1 MQQDS
6 DWLYLSLD
14 PMTVT
19 YKVIYSCHMPRV
31 LTTYVVCASCRL
43 PNYAITSISSNR
55 SIIHKHLASCSY
67 LIAIVIVPWNGFANV
82 IVFVSS

>member
-1 MQQDS
+1 MMQQDS

-31 LTTYVVCASCRL
+31 STTYVVCASCRL

-55 SIIHKHLASCSY
+55 KEYNSQTSRIM
-67 LIAIVIVPWNGFANV
+67 
-82 IVFVSS
+82 FVSNRNRYRTAMDSQT